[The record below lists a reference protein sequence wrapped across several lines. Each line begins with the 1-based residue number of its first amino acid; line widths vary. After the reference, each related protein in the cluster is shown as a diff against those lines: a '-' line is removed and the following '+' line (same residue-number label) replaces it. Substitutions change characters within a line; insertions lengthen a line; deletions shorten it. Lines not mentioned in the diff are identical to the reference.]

1 MSSINDIKKAI
12 EEKKAIVG
20 TERVIKMIKKGEL
33 IKVYLSVNCP
43 AEVKESIEYYAK
55 LSKTEVI
62 KLKVPNDE
70 LGTLCKKPYS
80 ISVLGI
86 VKSES

>member
-1 MSSINDIKKAI
+1 MTTIDNIKKAI
-12 EEKKAIVG
+12 AGKKAIIG
-20 TERVIKMIKKGEL
+20 TDRVIKGLKRGEL
-33 IKVYLSVNCP
+33 VKVYLSVNCP
-43 AEVKESIEYYAK
+43 SDVKESIEYYAK
-55 LSKTEVI
+55 LSGAKIV

-70 LGTLCKKPYS
+70 LGTLCKKPFS